1 MDRSME
7 KSKIANMY
15 KKEATFIKT
24 KKQTD
29 WVHIGINFLNIVG
42 VLLTVWAFY
51 WAYQNQL
58 FTSTEALNQF
68 LSSMGWAAP
77 LGFIVI
83 QIIQTVI
90 PIIPGAVTVPMG
102 AIIFGP
108 VYGLFLNV
116 FAIIIGSVLNFVL
129 ARKYGQPFV
138 ERIIG
143 EKKYAKAISW
153 LDKDD
158 KFEKW
163 FTFAMFFPFSPD
175 DILCYIAG
183 LSKLSFKKYFLIILF
198 GKPVSIF
205 LYSFGTVFVLKWLFI
220 FLA

>member
-1 MDRSME
+1 M
-7 KSKIANMY
+7 
-15 KKEATFIKT
+15 
-24 KKQTD
+24 
-29 WVHIGINFLNIVG
+29 
-42 VLLTVWAFY
+42 LTVWAFY
-51 WAYQNQL
+51 WAYKNQL

-68 LSSMGWAAP
+68 LSSMGSAAP
-77 LGFIVI
+77 FGFIVI

-90 PIIPGAVTVPMG
+90 PIIPGAITVPMG

-116 FAIIIGSVLNFVL
+116 FAIIIGSILNFVL
-129 ARKYGQPFV
+129 AKKYGQPFV

-143 EKKYAKAISW
+143 EKKFARTVSW

-163 FTFAMFFPFSPD
+163 FTYAMFFPFSPD

-183 LSKLSFKKYFLIILF
+183 LSKMSFKNISSSYYSGNLFQFYSILLEQCSSSNGYLFSWHSHTMLI
-198 GKPVSIF
+198 
-205 LYSFGTVFVLKWLFI
+205 
-220 FLA
+220 

>member
-1 MDRSME
+1 MDWSMG
-7 KSKIANMY
+7 KSKKANEC
-15 KKEATFIKT
+15 KNEATSIKI
-24 KKQTD
+24 KSQTD
-29 WVHIGINFLNIVG
+29 WVHIGINFLNIIG

-51 WAYQNQL
+51 WAYKNQL

-68 LSSMGWAAP
+68 LSSMGSAAP
-77 LGFIVI
+77 FGFIVI

-90 PIIPGAVTVPMG
+90 PIIPGAITVPMG

-116 FAIIIGSVLNFVL
+116 FAIIIGSILNFVL

-143 EKKYAKAISW
+143 EKKFARTVSW

-163 FTFAMFFPFSPD
+163 FTYAMFFPFSPD

-183 LSKLSFKKYFLIILF
+183 LSKMSFKKYFLIILF
-198 GKPVSIF
+198 GKPVSIL
-205 LYSFGTVFVLKWLFI
+205 LYSFGTVFVLEWLFI

>member
-7 KSKIANMY
+7 KSKIANKY
-15 KKEATFIKT
+15 KKEATAIKT

-42 VLLTVWAFY
+42 VLLTFWAFY

-68 LSSMGWAAP
+68 LSSMGSAAP

-90 PIIPGAVTVPMG
+90 PIIPGAVTIPMG

-116 FAIIIGSVLNFVL
+116 FAIVIGSVLIFVL

-143 EKKYAKAISW
+143 EKKFEKAIIW

-158 KFEKW
+158 KFENW

-183 LSKLSFKKYFLIILF
+183 LSKMSFKKYFLIILF

-205 LYSFGTVFVLKWLFI
+205 LYSFGTVFVLEWLFI
-220 FLA
+220 FLG

>member
-1 MDRSME
+1 MDWSME
-7 KSKIANMY
+7 KSKKANKC
-15 KKEATFIKT
+15 KKEETSIKR

-29 WVHIGINFLNIVG
+29 WVHIGINFLNIIG

-58 FTSTEALNQF
+58 FTSTEALNQY
-68 LSSMGWAAP
+68 LSSMGAAAP
-77 LGFIVI
+77 LGFIAI

-108 VYGLFLNV
+108 AYGLFLNV

-129 ARKYGQPFV
+129 ARRYGQPFV

-143 EKKYAKAISW
+143 EKKFSKAISW

-205 LYSFGTVFVLKWLFI
+205 LYSFGTVFVLEWLFI

>member
-1 MDRSME
+1 MDWSME
-7 KSKIANMY
+7 ESKKENVS
-15 KKEATFIKT
+15 KKEATPIKI

-29 WVHIGINFLNIVG
+29 WIHIGINCLNIVG
-42 VLLTVWAFY
+42 VLLTIWALY

-68 LSSMGWAAP
+68 LSSMGSAAP

-102 AIIFGP
+102 AMIFGP
-108 VYGLFLNV
+108 GYGLFLNV

-143 EKKYAKAISW
+143 EKKFAKAIGW
-153 LDKDD
+153 LDKDN

-183 LSKLSFKKYFLIILF
+183 LSNMSFKKYFLVILF

-205 LYSFGTVFVLKWLFI
+205 LYSFGMAFVLEWLFI